1 MVPGSAKGVLHQSPL
16 REQRRGRPLWGTEGP
31 LGLPQD
37 GVLCQSWSTRKE
49 MMQAGKTSKGR
60 KAEGWA
66 AHHAPGLPT
75 PLFRLKVFGGGG
87 ATTRTRKERL
97 TEGAA

>member
-1 MVPGSAKGVLHQSPL
+1 
-16 REQRRGRPLWGTEGP
+16 
-31 LGLPQD
+31 
-37 GVLCQSWSTRKE
+37 